1 MRIPS
6 LHTPSPRK
14 AEARSHRHG
23 IRHRHAHKSPPR
35 RPQSF
40 CVEVYRIA
48 MKLLVNVVTYNP
60 IENNT
65 KTFLEMI
72 CKFAINYNIDTII
85 IDNSSSSISRKFV
98 KSIGRRCG
106 TVITPSVNLHYP
118 GSVTL
123 ILKLLTILRKYEIAI
138 IMNDDIKLIEKN
150 SINFIEN
157 LRHANYDIINGI
169 LLAPSNKIYS
179 IGGAITFSG
188 YPMTICSGC
197 SQNIINTLP
206 SDGIMVSYPDG
217 SFFALKTSVIT
228 NLINDELINIL
239 KYRFPYIDDVILG
252 ISAWKNGLIVGAL
265 PFIIGTHFISLSYG
279 KSNILVT
286 NKKRSE
292 YYGVA
297 RGFQIATFKRI
308 GSTVYLARDLLRN
321 SFHINKFIK
330 GFVRGLKIKYNI
342 HNIFAKFDM
351 PLAKDSIRT
360 LLGKLYPSDLM
371 LATVTLCY
379 E

>member
-1 MRIPS
+1 
-6 LHTPSPRK
+6 
-14 AEARSHRHG
+14 
-23 IRHRHAHKSPPR
+23 
-35 RPQSF
+35 
-40 CVEVYRIA
+40 
-48 MKLLVNVVTYNP
+48 MKLLVNVITYNP

-98 KSIGRRCG
+98 NTIGRRCG
-106 TVITPSVNLHYP
+106 IVITPSVNLHYP
-118 GSVTL
+118 GSVAL

-138 IMNDDIKLIEKN
+138 IMNDDIKLIERYT
-150 SINFIEN
+150 IYFIEN
-157 LRHANYDIINGI
+157 IRHLNYDIINGI
-169 LLAPSNKIYS
+169 LLTPSNKIYS

-188 YPMTICSGC
+188 YPMTICFNC
-197 SQNIINTLP
+197 PQNIINTLP
-206 SDGIMVSYPDG
+206 SNGMMVSYPDG
-217 SFFALKTSVIT
+217 AFFALRTSVIA
-228 NLINDELINIL
+228 NFINDELMNIL
-239 KYRFPYIDDVILG
+239 KYRFPYIDDIILG
-252 ISAWKNGLIVGAL
+252 ISAWKNGLKIGAL

-297 RGFQIATFKRI
+297 RGFQMAMFNRI
-308 GSTVYLARDLLRN
+308 GSTIYLTRDLLRN
-321 SFHINKFIK
+321 SFHINKFVN
-330 GFVRGLKIKYNI
+330 GLVGGLKIKYNI
-342 HNIFAKFDM
+342 HNICTKFYM
-351 PLAKDSIRT
+351 PLAKDTIRT

>member
-1 MRIPS
+1 
-6 LHTPSPRK
+6 
-14 AEARSHRHG
+14 
-23 IRHRHAHKSPPR
+23 
-35 RPQSF
+35 
-40 CVEVYRIA
+40 
-48 MKLLVNVVTYNP
+48 MKLIVNVVTYNP

-72 CKFAINYNIDTII
+72 CKFTINYNIDTII
-85 IDNSSSSISRKFV
+85 IDNSISSISRKFV

-106 TVITPSVNLHYP
+106 MIITPSVNLHYP
-118 GSVTL
+118 GSVAL

-157 LRHANYDIINGI
+157 LRHTNYDIINGT

-197 SQNIINTLP
+197 PQNIINALP
-206 SDGIMVSYPDG
+206 SDGMMVSYPDG

-239 KYRFPYIDDVILG
+239 RYKFPYIDDVILG
-252 ISAWKNGLIVGAL
+252 ISAWKNKLIVGAL
-265 PFIIGTHFISLSYG
+265 PFIIGTHFVSMSYG

-286 NKKRSE
+286 NKNRSE

-308 GSTVYLARDLLRN
+308 GSTIYLARDLLRN

-330 GFVRGLKIKYNI
+330 GFVRGLKIKYNT
-342 HNIFAKFDM
+342 HNVFVKFYM

-371 LATVTLCY
+371 LATLTLYY